1 MQWPWNRSEDELE
14 RELAHHLH
22 HLAAEFE
29 RQGHSREEAMR
40 LARREFGGREQVKE
54 QCRDERRWAWLS
66 GLRQDIVFGVRMMR
80 RSPVVTA
87 AVILTLALGIGASTA
102 IVSLMDV
109 VLWRQLP
116 VPQPEQLNLVH
127 WQAAEWGRGE
137 LADSSSGSVM
147 RGDPGGVVADFFSY
161 PAFEAMRESVVAEA
175 SLAAYSYP
183 GTVSVS
189 FAGLPAVA
197 QRRNVSGN
205 FLAALRVKPA
215 AGRLLFE
222 RDDHPAAPAAAV
234 VTYRFWQSVL
244 GSASNPIGQ
253 TISIN
258 DRPHEVV
265 GVLEPGFYGLLPGD
279 ATDIYTAMHHAP
291 RGEIVLH
298 DNRHWGISLIARRAP
313 GVSETQLQPAMQAA
327 YASTWSRQP
336 ANPDTAPRVRLDD
349 GARGLGSLRRE
360 FRNPLFVLGGLVG
373 LLLVIACAN
382 IANLLLARA
391 TARQKEVALRVSLG
405 CSRARLMRQF
415 LTESA
420 LLAGLGGAASVL
432 VAYLTVGV
440 LGRFM
445 TGRSQLPVD
454 VAPDFRMFA
463 IVSVLTAAA
472 LLMFGLLPA
481 WRGSRMQS
489 AGWLKEGAGSLGGA
503 SRHKWGPGRLLILA
517 QMAMSV
523 VLVMSAVLFLR
534 NLLAIQSADPGFDRS
549 NLILFGVRPGTSG
562 YDESRL
568 PGFYAELERR
578 LSETPGVKSAGL
590 ASHRPMNI
598 GGWWQRV
605 RLEGAS
611 EWQQASINGVTP
623 TYLPLYSPGVIAG
636 RNLTWSDIRNGAQ
649 VVVISEDLARKLGGP
664 GIVGRRLVFDRRPGA
679 TPPEYEIVGIAPAIA
694 ATSMKERP
702 FAVWR
707 PLDKAT
713 PVVTAVLRTSQ
724 PPLSVL
730 PMVREAMA
738 AIDPNLPMVE
748 TITME
753 DQIAKGLQRER
764 MFATLCAGFG
774 ILALVL
780 TVVGLYGVIAYNT
793 SRRRGEI
800 GVRLA
805 LGAMPADVLL
815 MVLRDGLWLAV
826 LGILA
831 GIPIVWTGAKY
842 VEKELHQMKPLEPAT
857 FALALGVLLA
867 AAVLAVGIPA
877 LRASALNP
885 TDALRQE

>member
-1 MQWPWNRSEDELE
+1 MQWPWNRSDDELE

-29 RQGHSREEAMR
+29 RQGHSREDAMR
-40 LARREFGGREQVKE
+40 LARREFGGPEQVKE
-54 QCRDERRWAWLS
+54 QCRDERRWSWLS

-87 AVILTLALGIGASTA
+87 AAVLSLALGIGANTA
-102 IVSLMDV
+102 IFSLMDV
-109 VLWRQLP
+109 VLWRHLP
-116 VPQPEQLNLVH
+116 VPHPEQLSLIH
-127 WQAAEWGRGE
+127 WQAPQWAGGE
-137 LADSSSGSVM
+137 LADSSSGSIVE
-147 RGDPGGVVADFFSY
+147 GEQGGVFADFFSN
-161 PAFEAMRESVVAEA
+161 PAFEAMRDSTAGMAAVSAYTYQSEA
-175 SLAAYSYP
+175 
-183 GTVSVS
+183 SVS
-189 FAGLPAVA
+189 FAGRPVVASRRHVGGDFFSTLAV
-197 QRRNVSGN
+197 RTVM
-205 FLAALRVKPA
+205 
-215 AGRLLFE
+215 GRPISLS
-222 RDDHPAAPAAAV
+222 DDRAAAPSVAV
-234 VTYRFWQSVL
+234 VSHRFWAGALGAERSVIGRRITIDNRPHVVL
-244 GSASNPIGQ
+244 G
-253 TISIN
+253 
-258 DRPHEVV
+258 
-265 GVLEPGFYGLLPGD
+265 VLDPAFYGMMPGD
-279 ATDIYTAMHHAP
+279 ATDIYTPLAHAP
-291 RGEIVLH
+291 AGEFSPH
-298 DNRHWGISLIARRAP
+298 DNRRWSISLIARRSP
-313 GVSETQLQPAMQAA
+313 GVSDAQLQPALQAA
-327 YASTWSRQP
+327 FSSSWSRTP
-336 ANPDTAPRVRLDD
+336 ADLKTAPQIRLDD
-349 GARGLGSLRRE
+349 GSRGLGWLRRA

-463 IVSVLTAAA
+463 IVGLLTGVA
-472 LLMFGLLPA
+472 LLLFGLLPA
-481 WRGSRMQS
+481 WRGSRQQT
-489 AGWLKEGAGSLGGA
+489 AGSLKEGAGSLGGA

-534 NLLAIQSADPGFDRS
+534 NLLAIQSADPGFDRR
-549 NLILFGVRPGTSG
+549 NLILFSVRPGTSG
-562 YDESRL
+562 YDQSRL
-568 PGFYAELERR
+568 PGFYAELERQ
-578 LSETPGVKSAGL
+578 LAGTPGVESAGL

-605 RLEGAS
+605 SLEGAS
-611 EWQQASINGVTP
+611 EWHSASINGVTP
-623 TYLPLYSPGVIAG
+623 TYLPLYTPGVIAG
-636 RNLTWSDIRNGAQ
+636 RNLTWSDIRNDAR
-649 VVVISEDLARKLGGP
+649 VVVISEDLARQLGGP
-664 GIVGRRLVFDRRPGA
+664 GVLGRRLLFDRRPGTA
-679 TPPEYEIVGIAPAIA
+679 PPAYEIVGIAPAIA

-702 FAVWR
+702 FAVWQ
-707 PLDKAT
+707 PMAKGT

-724 PPLSVL
+724 PPLTVL
-730 PMVREAMA
+730 PMIREVMA
-738 AIDPNLPMVE
+738 GIDRNLPMVE

-753 DQIAKGLQRER
+753 DQIARGLQRER

-805 LGAMPADVLL
+805 LGAMPADVVL

-842 VEKELHQMKPLEPAT
+842 VEKELHQMKPLDPAS

-877 LRASALNP
+877 LRASALDP

>member
-1 MQWPWNRSEDELE
+1 MQWPWNRSDDELE

-29 RQGHSREEAMR
+29 RQGHSREEALR
-40 LARREFGGREQVKE
+40 LARREFGGSEQVKE
-54 QCRDERRWAWLS
+54 QCRDERRWSWLS
-66 GLRQDIVFGVRMMR
+66 GLRQDIIFGVRMMR

-116 VPQPEQLNLVH
+116 VPQPEQLSLIN
-127 WQAAEWGRGE
+127 WQAPEWGSAD
-137 LADSSSGSVM
+137 LADSTSGSIVD
-147 RGDPGGVVADFFSY
+147 GEQGGIFADFFSN
-161 PAFEAMRESVVAEA
+161 PAFEAMRDRTAGMAAVSAYTYQVEA
-175 SLAAYSYP
+175 SVSLA
-183 GTVSVS
+183 GRT
-189 FAGLPAVA
+189 AVA
-197 QRRNVSGN
+197 SRRHVGGDFFST
-205 FLAALRVKPA
+205 LAVRTVMGRPIAPA
-215 AGRLLFE
+215 
-222 RDDHPAAPAAAV
+222 DDRAAAPPVAV
-234 VTYRFWQSVL
+234 VSHRFWAGVL
-244 GSASNPIGQ
+244 GARPTAIGESI
-253 TISIN
+253 TIN
-258 DRPHEVV
+258 NRPYEVV
-265 GVLEPGFYGLLPGD
+265 GVLDPTFYGMMPGD
-279 ATDIYTAMHHAP
+279 STDLYTPLAHAP
-291 RGEIVLH
+291 AGEFSPH
-298 DNRHWGISLIARRAP
+298 DNRRWSISLIARRGA
-313 GVSETQLQPAMQAA
+313 GVSEALLQPALQAA
-327 YASTWSRQP
+327 FSSSWSRKP
-336 ANPDTAPRVRLDD
+336 VDLGTAPQIRLDD
-349 GARGLGSLRRE
+349 GSRGLGWLRRA
-360 FRNPLFVLGGLVG
+360 FRHPLFVLGGLVG

-391 TARQKEVALRVSLG
+391 TARRKEVALRVSLG

-420 LLAGLGGAASVL
+420 LLAAMGGAASVG
-432 VAYLTVGV
+432 VAYLTVSV

-445 TGRSQLPVD
+445 AGRQQLPVE

-463 IVSVLTAAA
+463 IVAILTGVA
-472 LLMFGLLPA
+472 LLLFGLLPA
-481 WRGSRMQS
+481 WRGSRQE
-489 AGWLKEGAGSLGGA
+489 AGGWLKEGAGSLGGA
-503 SRHKWGPGRLLILA
+503 ARHKWGPGRVLILV

-523 VLVMSAVLFLR
+523 VLVMSAVLFVR
-534 NLLAIQSADPGFDRS
+534 NLLAVQFADPGFDRS

-562 YDESRL
+562 YDEARL
-568 PGFYAELERR
+568 PGFYPELERR
-578 LSETPGVKSAGL
+578 LAETPGVKAAGL

-611 EWQQASINGVTP
+611 EWHSAAINGVTP
-623 TYLPLYSPGVIAG
+623 AYLPLYVPGVIAG
-636 RNLTWSDIRNGAQ
+636 RNLTWSDIVNDAR
-649 VVVISEDLARKLGGP
+649 VVLVSEDLARKLGGP
-664 GIVGRRLVFDRRPGA
+664 GALGRKLVFDRRAG
-679 TPPEYEIVGIAPAIA
+679 TVPPEYEIVGIVPAMA
-694 ATSMKERP
+694 ATSMKERH

-707 PLDKAT
+707 PLAKTT
-713 PVVTAVLRTSQ
+713 PMVTAVLRTSQ
-724 PPLSVL
+724 PPLTVL

-738 AIDPNLPMVE
+738 GLDPNLPMVE

-753 DQIAKGLQRER
+753 DQIARGLQRER

-805 LGAMPADVLL
+805 LGAMPADVVL

-831 GIPIVWTGAKY
+831 GIPIVWTGAKF
-842 VEKELHQMKPLEPAT
+842 VEKELHQMKPLDPAS

-877 LRASALNP
+877 LRASALDP
-885 TDALRQE
+885 TGALRQE

>member
-1 MQWPWNRSEDELE
+1 MQWPWNRSDDELE

-127 WQAAEWGRGE
+127 WQAPQWAGDE
-137 LADSSSGSVM
+137 LADSTSGSIM
-147 RGDPGGVVADFFSY
+147 GGEHGGVVADFFSY
-161 PAFEAMRESVVAEA
+161 PAFEAMRDRTAGMA
-175 SLAAYSYP
+175 SLAAYTYP
-183 GTVSVS
+183 GRVSVS
-189 FAGLPAVA
+189 FAGRPAVA
-197 QRRNVSGN
+197 RRRDVTGD
-205 FLAALRVKPA
+205 FLFTVGVKSVM
-215 AGRLLFE
+215 GRLISMS
-222 RDDHPAAPAAAV
+222 DDRAAAPAVAV
-234 VTYRFWQSVL
+234 VSHRFWESTLAAERGV
-244 GSASNPIGQ
+244 IGQ
-253 TISIN
+253 TITIDN
-258 DRPHEVV
+258 RPHEVV
-265 GVLEPGFYGLLPGD
+265 GVLEPDFYGLMPGD
-279 ATDIYTAMHHAP
+279 ATDIYTPMAHAP
-291 RGEIVLH
+291 AGEISIH
-298 DNRHWGISLIARRAP
+298 DNRSWRISLLTRRAP
-313 GVSETQLQPAMQAA
+313 GTSAAQIEPALQAA
-327 YASTWSRQP
+327 FSGSWSREP
-336 ANPDTAPRVRLDD
+336 ANPEAAPRIRLDD
-349 GARGLGSLRRE
+349 GSRGLGSLRRE

-391 TARQKEVALRVSLG
+391 TARLKEVALRVSLG
-405 CSRARLMRQF
+405 CSRGRLMRQF

-420 LLAGLGGAASVL
+420 LLAGLGGAASVI
-432 VAYLTVGV
+432 VAYLTVSV
-440 LGRFM
+440 LGRFLG
-445 TGRSQLPVD
+445 GRDHIPIE
-454 VAPDFRMFA
+454 VAPDFRMLA
-463 IVSVLTAAA
+463 IVSVLTGAA

-489 AGWLKEGAGSLGGA
+489 AGSLKEGAGSLGGA
-503 SRHKWGPGRLLILA
+503 SRHKWGPGRVLILA

-578 LSETPGVKSAGL
+578 LAETPGVKSAGL

-679 TPPEYEIVGIAPAIA
+679 MPPEYEIVGIAPAIA

>member
-1 MQWPWNRSEDELE
+1 MRFPWNRSDDELE

-29 RQGHSREEAMR
+29 RQGHSREDALR
-40 LARREFGGREQVKE
+40 LARREFGGPEQVKE
-54 QCRDERRWAWLS
+54 QCRDERSWAWLS
-66 GLRQDIVFGVRMMR
+66 GLRQDMVFGVRMMR

-109 VLWRQLP
+109 VLWRRLP
-116 VPQPEQLNLVH
+116 VPQPEQLSLIN
-127 WQAAEWGRGE
+127 WQAPEWGRDN
-137 LADSSSGSVM
+137 LAGSTSGSIVD
-147 RGDPGGVVADFFSY
+147 GEQGGVVADFFSN
-161 PAFEAMRESVVAEA
+161 PAFEAMRDRTAGMAALSAYTYQVEA
-175 SLAAYSYP
+175 
-183 GTVSVS
+183 SVS
-189 FAGLPAVA
+189 FAGRPVVASRRHVGGDFFSTLAVRTVMGRPISPADDRAAAPAVA
-197 QRRNVSGN
+197 VVS
-205 FLAALRVKPA
+205 
-215 AGRLLFE
+215 
-222 RDDHPAAPAAAV
+222 H
-234 VTYRFWQSVL
+234 RFWAGVL
-244 GSASNPIGQ
+244 GAEPGAIGKIV
-253 TISIN
+253 TIN
-258 DRPHEVV
+258 NRPHEVV
-265 GVLEPGFYGLLPGD
+265 GVLEPSFYGMMPGD
-279 ATDIYTAMHHAP
+279 ATDLYTPLAHAP
-291 RGEIVLH
+291 AGEFSPH
-298 DNRHWGISLIARRAP
+298 DNRRWSISLIARRGA
-313 GVSETQLQPAMQAA
+313 GVSEAQLQPALQAA
-327 YASTWSRQP
+327 FSASWSRKP
-336 ANPDTAPRVRLDD
+336 TDLNTAPRIRLDD
-349 GARGLGSLRRE
+349 GSRGLGWLRRA
-360 FRNPLFVLGGLVG
+360 FRNSLFVLGGLVG
-373 LLLVIACAN
+373 LLLLIACAN

-405 CSRARLMRQF
+405 CSRMRLMRQF

-420 LLAGLGGAASVL
+420 LLAAMGGAASVV
-432 VAYLTVGV
+432 VAYLTVSV

-445 TGRSQLPVD
+445 AGRQQLPVD

-463 IVSVLTAAA
+463 IVAVLTGAA
-472 LLMFGLLPA
+472 LLLFGLLPA
-481 WRGSRMQS
+481 WRGSRQQGG
-489 AGWLKEGAGSLGGA
+489 GWLKEGAGSLGGA
-503 SRHKWGPGRLLILA
+503 ARHRWGPGRVLILV

-523 VLVMSAVLFLR
+523 VLVMSAVLFMR
-534 NLLAIQSADPGFDRS
+534 NLLAVQFADPGFDRS
-549 NLILFGVRPGTSG
+549 NLILFSVRPGTSG

-568 PGFYAELERR
+568 PGFHAELERR
-578 LSETPGVKSAGL
+578 LAETPGVKAAGL

-611 EWQQASINGVTP
+611 EWHSAAINGVTP
-623 TYLPLYSPGVIAG
+623 AYLPLYVPGVIAG
-636 RNLTWSDIRNGAQ
+636 RNLTWSDIVGDAE

-664 GIVGRRLVFDRRPGA
+664 GVVGRKLVFDRRAGA
-679 TPPEYEIVGIAPAIA
+679 SPPEYEVVGIAPAMA

-707 PLDKAT
+707 PLAKVT

-724 PPLSVL
+724 PPLTVL
-730 PMVREAMA
+730 PMVRETMA
-738 AIDPNLPMVE
+738 GLDPNLPMVE

-764 MFATLCAGFG
+764 MFATLCVGFG

-805 LGAMPADVLL
+805 LGAMPADVVL
-815 MVLRDGLWLAV
+815 MVLRDGLGLAV

-842 VEKELHQMKPLEPAT
+842 VEKELYQMKPLEPAT
-857 FALALGVLLA
+857 FALALGVLLS

-877 LRASALNP
+877 LRASSLQP